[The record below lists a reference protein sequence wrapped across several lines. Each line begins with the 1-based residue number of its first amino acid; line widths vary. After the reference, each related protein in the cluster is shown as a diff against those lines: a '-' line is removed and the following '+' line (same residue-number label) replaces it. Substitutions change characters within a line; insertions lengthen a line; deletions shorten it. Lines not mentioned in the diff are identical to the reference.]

1 MLTHESMPIRV
12 GVISAKGGCGK
23 STLAVNVARAVQ
35 MDGNEVS
42 IIDTDPQRTATL
54 WGGRQP
60 EGYNLP
66 VQHVEDVEGDSLHE
80 RLRRASRNAQFA
92 IIDGSAKINGGTG
105 AVVRASDAVLIPV
118 QPTPADTWGSRS
130 VVDVV
135 KRTSTKA
142 ALVVSRQIVGTNLAS
157 EVAGGLK
164 EYGLPIF
171 DHRTS
176 QRVAYAESMFE
187 GKAVLD
193 VSGADKAAREIQGIA
208 SELAQLLADE

>member
-1 MLTHESMPIRV
+1 
-12 GVISAKGGCGK
+12 
-23 STLAVNVARAVQ
+23 
-35 MDGNEVS
+35 
-42 IIDTDPQRTATL
+42 
-54 WGGRQP
+54 
-60 EGYNLP
+60 
-66 VQHVEDVEGDSLHE
+66 
-80 RLRRASRNAQFA
+80 
-92 IIDGSAKINGGTG
+92 
-105 AVVRASDAVLIPV
+105 VVRASDAVLIPV